1 MQKQTKISVSMS
13 CIRNLPDCVCAS
25 IPIRTIQNGNR
36 HDVLASAL
44 FQPEIPLNSSKGVL
58 FNFISTPSG
67 LSEWFCDDVNIK
79 KDIHIF
85 FWDGSEES
93 ARMVSK
99 KTNEFA
105 KFRWL
110 ETEEEGEDAYFE
122 FRIRV
127 DELTGENALVITDF
141 ADEDEVDDAKD
152 LWAAQV
158 DRLRRVL
165 GC

>member
-1 MQKQTKISVSMS
+1 M
-13 CIRNLPDCVCAS
+13 
-25 IPIRTIQNGNR
+25 
-36 HDVLASAL
+36 
-44 FQPEIPLNSSKGVL
+44 
-58 FNFISTPSG
+58 FNCISTPSG

-110 ETEEEGEDAYFE
+110 ETEEEGDDAYFE

>member
-1 MQKQTKISVSMS
+1 MIAEKVK
-13 CIRNLPDCVCAS
+13 
-25 IPIRTIQNGNR
+25 
-36 HDVLASAL
+36 
-44 FQPEIPLNSSKGVL
+44 FQMEIPLNSSKGVL
-58 FNFISTPSG
+58 FNCISTPSG

-79 KDIHIF
+79 KDVHIF

-93 ARMVSK
+93 ARLVSK

-110 ETEEEGEDAYFE
+110 EAEEEGEDSFFE

-141 ADEDEVDDAKD
+141 ADDIESASTTPMPCVPSSSLMTTGGPLTARMISS
-152 LWAAQV
+152 AF
-158 DRLRRVL
+158 L
-165 GC
+165 GSLA